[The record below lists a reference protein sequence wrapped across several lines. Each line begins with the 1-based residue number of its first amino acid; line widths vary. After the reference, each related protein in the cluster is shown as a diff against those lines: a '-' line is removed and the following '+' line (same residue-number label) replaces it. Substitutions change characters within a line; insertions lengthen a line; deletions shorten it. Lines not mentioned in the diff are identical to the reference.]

1 MAKPLYH
8 KRFPTQGR
16 NMSLPDHEVKKIAHL
31 ARLDIPAGQLADYGQ
46 RLSGI
51 LDMVAALAKVPTG
64 EVEPM
69 SHPLDATQRLR
80 PDAVTETDHREQ
92 YQGIAPATQDG
103 LYLVPKVIE

>member
-1 MAKPLYH
+1 
-8 KRFPTQGR
+8 
-16 NMSLPDHEVKKIAHL
+16 MSLPDHEVKKIAHL
-31 ARLDIPAGQLADYGQ
+31 ARLEIPADRFTDYGE

-51 LDMVAALAKVPTG
+51 LGMIAELGRVPTEG
-64 EVEPM
+64 VEPM

-80 PDAVTETDHREQ
+80 PDAITETDRREL